1 MALVLTS
8 GPAVEPVT
16 VADAKV
22 HLRIDASAEDV
33 LLGSL
38 LLTSRLHIEAAL
50 GLALINQTWM
60 LVLDRWPGDG
70 IVEIPIA
77 PLQAITAVRVRDT
90 AGTPSVVAPTSYLVD
105 IASKPPRLVWN
116 NAAPPVPGRFANGIE
131 IDLSVG
137 FGANA
142 ASVPAPLKHAIL
154 MLTAHWYEHRD
165 PVEIGSMTARIPD
178 AVHDLIQPFRKIRL

>member
-16 VADAKV
+16 VADAKT
-22 HLRIDASAEDV
+22 HMRIDASAEDV

-38 LLTSRLHIEAAL
+38 ILTSRLHIEAAL
-50 GLALINQTWM
+50 GLALINQAWM

-90 AGTPSVVAPTSYLVD
+90 AGTPVVVQSTSYLID

-116 NAAPPVPGRFANGIE
+116 NAAPPVPGRFANGLE
-131 IDLSVG
+131 IDLSAG
-137 FGANA
+137 FGASA

-154 MLTAHWYEHRD
+154 MLTAHWYEYRD
-165 PVEIGSMTARIPD
+165 PIEIGSTTARIPD
-178 AVHDLIQPFRKIRL
+178 AVTDLIQPFRKIRL